1 MGVQTVEVTSAS
13 SRPVIGATT
22 GPPVST
28 SGGHHHP
35 TLIASTSIANNPM
48 HTHAHLDAE
57 KAAASSADQFG
68 KNMQRWRNDNI
79 DIAKGA

>member
-13 SRPVIGATT
+13 RPVIGAV
-22 GPPVST
+22 PPVST
-28 SGGHHHP
+28 SGVLPHQ
-35 TLIASTSIANNPM
+35 TLIASASIANNPM

-79 DIAKGA
+79 DIGKGA